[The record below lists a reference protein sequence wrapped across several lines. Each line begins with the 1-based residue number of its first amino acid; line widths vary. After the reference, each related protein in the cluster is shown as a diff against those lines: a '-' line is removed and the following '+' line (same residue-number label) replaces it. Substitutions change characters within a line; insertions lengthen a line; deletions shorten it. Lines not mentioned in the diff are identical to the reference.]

1 MSHNLSSS
9 HVNGSA
15 NSQAFTQE
23 VAEKERLV
31 KLLASERFKTMDAL
45 RNVNDFT
52 LIYKET
58 GWRIKDI
65 LGHIA
70 TWERE
75 ALATLQAFNAND
87 TYSLGADFDIEEYNQ
102 QQFEQRKGFFPAQI
116 RMDWGMVR
124 RDLQFVVNQVP
135 PEKIYEVIDFSWHE
149 KGTISQMVDILVKHE
164 ADHLAEILAVL
175 QSENHDQ
182 TGS

>member
-1 MSHNLSSS
+1 MINKLSSS

-15 NSQAFTQE
+15 NSQAFTEEIAQ
-23 VAEKERLV
+23 KERLIN
-31 KLLASERFKTMDAL
+31 LLASERFKTMQAL
-45 RNVNDFT
+45 REVNDFT
-52 LIYKET
+52 LIYQEG

-75 ALATLQAFNAND
+75 VLATLQAFNAQD
-87 TYSLGADFDIEEYNQ
+87 SYSLGADLDIEQYNQ
-102 QQFEQRKGFFPAQI
+102 QQFEQRKGYFPAQI

-124 RDLQFVVNQVP
+124 RDLQFVINQVP
-135 PEKIYEVIDFSWHE
+135 AERLFHVIDFPWNE
-149 KGTISQMVDILVKHE
+149 KGTISQMIDSLVKHE
-164 ADHLAEILAVL
+164 AEHLAEILAVL
-175 QSENHDQ
+175 QSQSGDE

>member
-1 MSHNLSSS
+1 MTNNLSSNR
-9 HVNGSA
+9 VNGSA
-15 NSQAFTQE
+15 NSNLFIQE
-23 VAEKERLV
+23 TAEKERLI
-31 KLLASERFKTMDAL
+31 KLLASERFKTMQAL
-45 RNVNDFT
+45 RDVNDFT
-52 LIYKET
+52 LIYQER

-75 ALATLQAFNAND
+75 ALATVQAFNAQD
-87 TYSLGADFDIEEYNQ
+87 SYSLGAELDIEQYNQ
-102 QQFEQRKGFFPAQI
+102 QQFEQRKSYFPAQI

-124 RDLQFVVNQVP
+124 RDLQLVINQVP
-135 PEKIYEVIDFSWHE
+135 PEKLVEVIDFPWNE
-149 KGTISQMVDILVKHE
+149 KGTISQMIDILVKHE

-175 QSENHDQ
+175 QSESSDE